1 MHLNYWPELGGHLFH
16 ARESCSKRYKQV
28 LFITN
33 PLSASLTVSFIWSV
47 FSVFDSLSLS
57 SSDHSVC
64 PKFTGAVVAKVNFRL
79 LFSESSYKGFLH
91 ELSFWS

>member
-1 MHLNYWPELGGHLFH
+1 MYLNYRPEFGGHLFH
-16 ARESCSKRYKQV
+16 ARESFSKRYKQV

-33 PLSASLTVSFIWSV
+33 PLSASLTVSLIWSV

-64 PKFTGAVVAKVNFRL
+64 PKFTGAVVAKDNFRL
-79 LFSESSYKGFLH
+79 LFSESSYTGVLH